1 MQVKRT
7 RQYHLHL
14 SEAAPGGWTA
24 ETEGGGGGLVVGGLN
39 QDNHM
44 I

>member
-24 ETEGGGGGLVVGGLN
+24 ETEGGRGWGVN
-39 QDNHM
+39 QNDHM